1 MKQQRISTTI
11 GAALGTIILLSLSA
25 INSYASDTP
34 AASSV
39 RGLAS
44 DSRAFLAVSPGLQ
57 GQLDPLSHLTA
68 SNKES
73 SLESFASRVSFFGG
87 LLLTAD
93 RVFRSVDSVMEAP
106 LVKREDGSILRVNA
120 EPTSRGFLLGF
131 HLSRPLDF

>member
-1 MKQQRISTTI
+1 MD
-11 GAALGTIILLSLSA
+11 G
-25 INSYASDTP
+25 
-34 AASSV
+34 
-39 RGLAS
+39 
-44 DSRAFLAVSPGLQ
+44 RAFLALSPGTP
-57 GQLDPLSHLTA
+57 GQIDPLSHLIR
-68 SNKES
+68 SKDES
-73 SLESFASRVSFFGG
+73 SLESFANSISFFGG

>member
-1 MKQQRISTTI
+1 MKQQRICTTI
-11 GAALGTIILLSLSA
+11 GAALGIIILLSAST
-25 INSYASDTP
+25 IITYASETP
-34 AASSV
+34 KATPV
-39 RGLAS
+39 RSLTS
-44 DSRAFLAVSPGLQ
+44 DGRAFLAMSPGLQ
-57 GQLDPLSHLTA
+57 GQLDPLSHFRA
-68 SNKES
+68 SKDES
-73 SLESFASRVSFFGG
+73 SLEAFANRVSFFGG